1 MHFTF
6 PSREKYIYIYIH
18 TYNKDGR
25 CKCYQGCEVDWKRAS
40 FSWNWIY
47 PFSHYFIGISSVHDD
62 ETGIRASLVALPG
75 PFRPRQSLN
84 ERAAEE
90 AARFFPAIPSS
101 PLSHLFPPLF
111 PACIPVACPSGKGF
125 VEIEGERERDGRVI
139 SPIFRTRVFA
149 IEQLINALATVA
161 PAPVVNCY
169 SVQIE
174 LCPTCWKGGGG
185 RIIIRTIIILALNVN
200 ICGLKR
206 KKKRGYIFFF
216 SRFSFLSACPVQEFR
231 KVNCNKNLAKYFARV
246 SLKKGKKRIW
256 SFNFSEIQN
265 GSGNVL
271 FNPIPK
277 YE

>member
-1 MHFTF
+1 MLSGLRSRLETSEFFVELNLPILSLFYRHFL
-6 PSREKYIYIYIH
+6 
-18 TYNKDGR
+18 
-25 CKCYQGCEVDWKRAS
+25 RARRWDRDTCLACCS
-40 FSWNWIY
+40 
-47 PFSHYFIGISSVHDD
+47 
-62 ETGIRASLVALPG
+62 TGS
-75 PFRPRQSLN
+75 
-84 ERAAEE
+84 
-90 AARFFPAIPSS
+90 FFPAIPSS

-161 PAPVVNCY
+161 PAPVVVNCY

-231 KVNCNKNLAKYFARV
+231 KVNCKKNLAKYFARV

>member
-1 MHFTF
+1 M
-6 PSREKYIYIYIH
+6 EKVYALHVSIERKIYIYIH

-62 ETGIRASLVALPG
+62 EIRASLVALPG

-125 VEIEGERERDGRVI
+125 VEIEGERER
-139 SPIFRTRVFA
+139 
-149 IEQLINALATVA
+149 
-161 PAPVVNCY
+161 
-169 SVQIE
+169 
-174 LCPTCWKGGGG
+174 
-185 RIIIRTIIILALNVN
+185 
-200 ICGLKR
+200 R
-206 KKKRGYIFFF
+206 K
-216 SRFSFLSACPVQEFR
+216 S
-231 KVNCNKNLAKYFARV
+231 YFADL
-246 SLKKGKKRIW
+246 SYP
-256 SFNFSEIQN
+256 SFCDRAIN
-265 GSGNVL
+265 
-271 FNPIPK
+271 
-277 YE
+277 

>member
-1 MHFTF
+1 MRPGYVPRLLLYRVHF
-6 PSREKYIYIYIH
+6 
-18 TYNKDGR
+18 G
-25 CKCYQGCEVDWKRAS
+25 
-40 FSWNWIY
+40 
-47 PFSHYFIGISSVHDD
+47 
-62 ETGIRASLVALPG
+62 PG
-75 PFRPRQSLN
+75 KSLN

-161 PAPVVNCY
+161 PAPIVVNCY

-200 ICGLKR
+200 ICGLKER
-206 KKKRGYIFFF
+206 RNAVIYF
-216 SRFSFLSACPVQEFR
+216 SSLVSLFSLRVPCRS
-231 KVNCNKNLAKYFARV
+231 FAR
-246 SLKKGKKRIW
+246 
-256 SFNFSEIQN
+256 
-265 GSGNVL
+265 
-271 FNPIPK
+271 
-277 YE
+277 

>member
-1 MHFTF
+1 MLSGLRSRLETSEFFVELNLPILSLFYRHFLRARRWDRDTCLACCSTGSISAPGSPLTSEPRKKQHAFSPRFHPLPYPTFFLPFFQPAF
-6 PSREKYIYIYIH
+6 PSLVHRGKAL
-18 TYNKDGR
+18 
-25 CKCYQGCEVDWKRAS
+25 WKSR
-40 FSWNWIY
+40 
-47 PFSHYFIGISSVHDD
+47 
-62 ETGIRASLVALPG
+62 
-75 PFRPRQSLN
+75 
-84 ERAAEE
+84 
-90 AARFFPAIPSS
+90 
-101 PLSHLFPPLF
+101 
-111 PACIPVACPSGKGF
+111 
-125 VEIEGERERDGRVI
+125 ERERDGRVI

-161 PAPVVNCY
+161 PAPVVVNCY

-231 KVNCNKNLAKYFARV
+231 KVNCKKNLAKYFARV

-256 SFNFSEIQN
+256 FVQLFRDTKWIGKRSF
-265 GSGNVL
+265 
-271 FNPIPK
+271 
-277 YE
+277 